1 MKRISCWLILCTSVL
16 ALNVK
21 AQNREG
27 ETGFK
32 SIFNEKNLKGWH
44 LSRTSHQGTTPKVEI
59 EDGAI
64 VMGDQPFGQ
73 GGVLLT
79 NKSYSS
85 FELKIEVKLDSFC
98 NSGIFIR
105 SNEGGAAY
113 QIELSKPGN
122 TGALYGERISPSK
135 VMYAKELDKV
145 WKENDWNEFH
155 IKMVGDTPHVTLWV
169 NGVLM
174 WELQQPK
181 NDFIAGATEG
191 MIGLQC
197 HWTAVY
203 SSSASQGMPLDSW
216 RPNAKVRFRNIRIKQ
231 LD

>member
-1 MKRISCWLILCTSVL
+1 VKRISCWLILCTSVL

-79 NKSYSS
+79 NKTYSS
-85 FELKIEVKLDSFC
+85 FELKVEVKLDSFC

>member
-79 NKSYSS
+79 NKTYSS

>member
-1 MKRISCWLILCTSVL
+1 MKKHLLITFIFSTIFTIVSAQQKTS
-16 ALNVK
+16 K
-21 AQNREG
+21 DF
-27 ETGFK
+27 T
-32 SIFNEKNLKGWH
+32 SIFNGKNLKGWH
-44 LSRTSHQGTTPKVEI
+44 VSRTTHQGTTPKVEVI
-59 EDGAI
+59 DGAI
-64 VMGDQPFGQ
+64 VLGDDPFGQ
-73 GGVLLT
+73 GGLLLT
-79 NKSYSS
+79 DKSYHS
-85 FELKIEVKLDSFC
+85 FELKLDVKLDSFC

-105 SNEGGAAY
+105 SNEGGTAY

-122 TGALYGERISPSK
+122 TGALYGERISPGK
-135 VMYAKELDKV
+135 VMYANELDKV
-145 WKENDWNEFH
+145 WKVNDWNEFH

-169 NGVLM
+169 NGVIM
-174 WELQQPK
+174 WEVQQPK

-203 SSSASQGMPLDSW
+203 SAAASQGMPLDSW

>member
-1 MKRISCWLILCTSVL
+1 VKRISCWLILCTSVL

>member
-79 NKSYSS
+79 NKTYSS
-85 FELKIEVKLDSFC
+85 FELKVEVKLDSFC

-174 WELQQPK
+174 WEVQQPK

>member
-1 MKRISCWLILCTSVL
+1 VKRISCWLILCTSVL

-174 WELQQPK
+174 WEVQQPK